1 MNGQLCRR
9 LSIIQ
14 LPSVLQ
20 EAISWEFV
28 VYQLAVLLNRR
39 LHVFTQ
45 MHADECS
52 EFVKPASVTTGKLLM
67 VVFGNTVNTVLEM

>member
-45 MHADECS
+45 MYADEFLLYSTKTSCN
-52 EFVKPASVTTGKLLM
+52 GKIA
-67 VVFGNTVNTVLEM
+67 E